1 MLLRSLAWVQQLY
14 MDYLSNPSAPEFANV
29 DPAIQSMPRSKSL
42 LDKAC
47 EKTFVGLSSSLYKGA
62 VWPST
67 QCLRRLGNMYTAAVY
82 GALASIVDAVEPTQ
96 LQGKKIAL
104 FSFGSGL
111 AASFFT
117 IRVKGDTSRIRD
129 TLKLNERLAA
139 VAVRPPQDFID
150 ALKVRLSH
158 HITSHHICLEAAR
171 VAWYVRLTLPQT
183 GVLLIAPAPRREA

>member
-1 MLLRSLAWVQQLY
+1 

-42 LDKAC
+42 LDKGV
-47 EKTFVGLSSSLYKGA
+47 EKTFVGLSSALYKGS

-82 GALASIVDAVEPTQ
+82 GALASIVDAVEPAQ

-150 ALKVRLSH
+150 ALKVRPSNLASG
-158 HITSHHICLEAAR
+158 IGSGPI
-171 VAWYVRLTLPQT
+171 VVQQIGW
-183 GVLLIAPAPRREA
+183 G

>member
-1 MLLRSLAWVQQLY
+1 

-42 LDKAC
+42 LDKGV
-47 EKTFVGLSSSLYKGA
+47 EKTFVGLSSGLYKGA

-82 GALASIVDAVEPTQ
+82 GALASIVDAVEPAQ

-150 ALKVRLSH
+150 ALRVGPAVFRK
-158 HITSHHICLEAAR
+158 CLTN
-171 VAWYVRLTLPQT
+171 VAN
-183 GVLLIAPAPRREA
+183 GKDG